1 MSYSTVNEFLT
12 VYPKL
17 NGIGPDQI
25 GAFLARGA
33 ATIDGYLAGAIA
45 VPATPS
51 PPLLVSIEQDLA
63 YVGILKRN
71 TVEASKDTTLKD
83 LYDEAIQKL
92 EDIRDGKIT
101 LLSSTGAVI
110 TTGQRV
116 QIWSS
121 VEGYVPT
128 FGVSDIEDAWVDSDR
143 LEEEAAARK

>member
-1 MSYSTVNEFLT
+1 
-12 VYPKL
+12 
-17 NGIGPDQI
+17 
-25 GAFLARGA
+25 
-33 ATIDGYLAGAIA
+33 
-45 VPATPS
+45 
-51 PPLLVSIEQDLA
+51 
-63 YVGILKRN
+63 
-71 TVEASKDTTLKD
+71 
-83 LYDEAIQKL
+83 
-92 EDIRDGKIT
+92 

>member
-1 MSYSTVNEFLT
+1 MAYSTANEFLT

-25 GAFLARGA
+25 VAFLARGA

-45 VPATPS
+45 VPVTPA

-71 TVEASKDTTLKD
+71 SVEASKDSTIKD

-92 EDIRDGKIT
+92 VDIREGKIT
-101 LLSSTGAVI
+101 LLSFTGVALSPSVGST
-110 TTGQRV
+110 
-116 QIWSS
+116 IWSS
-121 VEGYVPT
+121 TEGMVPT
-128 FGVSDIEDAWVDSDR
+128 FGISDIEDARVDSDR
-143 LEEEAAARK
+143 LADEAAARK

>member
-1 MSYSTVNEFLT
+1 MAYSTVNGFLT

-33 ATIDGYLAGAIA
+33 ATIDGYLAGAIS
-45 VPATPS
+45 VPVTPA

-71 TVEASKDTTLKD
+71 TVEASKDSTLKD

-101 LLSSTGAVI
+101 LLSSTGAALSPSV
-110 TTGQRV
+110 GSA
-116 QIWSS
+116 IWSS
-121 VEGYVPT
+121 AEGMVPT
-128 FGVSDIEDAWVDSDR
+128 FGVSDIEDARVDSDR
-143 LEEEAAARK
+143 LEDEASARK